1 MKKLVLSICLL
12 AIGMSSF
19 AQSGDKYFK
28 DKDYQRAAFAYERE
42 APSNPSLY
50 LNLAKS
56 YFALQEFQKAT
67 EAMKLYREKDPKADK
82 TLADKYIALL
92 ERNDEKVKVENIGS
106 TINTSTSEFLPRIL
120 QDGKTLYF
128 ISDDRPG
135 GKGGEE
141 IWYSTLN
148 DKGEWGTPQPLSVL
162 NSSSNEGLLA
172 ISPDEKVAIVFGNYT
187 GSFGSGDLFYSVKTA
202 DGWTPPCNL
211 GGTINTKRW
220 ESLACIGSDGKTLIY
235 TTDMGDGNGADL
247 YVSFLSEDGW
257 SKPFSLGST
266 INTKSAEKFPFIAA
280 DNKTLYFSSDGHFG
294 FGGNDIFVSRRLDD
308 SWTKWSEPINMGK
321 YINTLDN
328 DQDLSIPASG
338 KMAYVVRDGSPEG
351 YGSSDIYKFLMP
363 YSMRPEQLFKLYGYV
378 TNEKDSAAEVNI
390 KFIDMETNKEVTKA
404 TSNAENGY
412 YSASLPLNKKYLA
425 VIDMKGFLYYSEIID
440 LTDPDKYRKR
450 YSFQQK
456 ITVQKARLDELKLK
470 LDGYNLKIQE
480 LNNSTSDKLRE
491 TFDNY
496 EKVLIDYK
504 KALEEMD
511 KLIYQAKYEWM
522 TESEEDL
529 SLQRDFHVKRAKIG
543 ATFEL
548 KNIFFELGSAILKE
562 DSKKELDKL
571 VEIMKNS
578 EIVIELGG
586 HTDSIG
592 SDEANQNL
600 SQQRVESVKT
610 YLIEKGIAT
619 NRLVA
624 VGYGEKYPVAPNAT
638 PEGRQLNR
646 RVEVKILKL
655 TADKEGAD
663 VVTDADKKKK
673 DKEPEKVI
681 VKKGEM
687 LPILQAAARKGG
699 LPSGSEC
706 NNETYKPKYTPDKPY
721 KPGKSTPWGKYFD
734 KEPLTLKDNVYKRVN
749 FSLINHKYISLDDMS
764 QGGSLILVKKK
775 KLHENHFEYFFK
787 NPDNVEFG
795 AGYTHLWMV
804 KLKEKTGLPV
814 NMIWGVET
822 KYFQKNVKTT
832 NTKTDYYNLNIP
844 IGARALIPF
853 QGIIFAPELVYSYG
867 LLYNKDTDNLGNEI
881 MKRPTYLRM
890 GVTARYKFL
899 HAGLYANAGQEI
911 GFLGYRLGVSF

>member
-1 MKKLVLSICLL
+1 MKKIILL
-12 AIGMSSF
+12 LTLF
-19 AQSGDKYFK
+19 ASVSGLKGQSGDKYFQ
-28 DKDYQRAAFAYERE
+28 DKDYQRAVFAYERE
-42 APSNPSLY
+42 AISKPSLY

-56 YFALQEFQKAT
+56 YFALQEFEKAID
-67 EAMKLYREKDPKADK
+67 AMKMYKEKDPLADK
-82 TLADKYIALL
+82 TVADKYISLL
-92 ERNDEKVKVENIGS
+92 ERNDEKVKVENIGL
-106 TINTSTSEFLPRIL
+106 TINTSATEFLPRIL

-128 ISDDRPG
+128 ISGDRPG

-148 DKGEWGTPQPLSVL
+148 EKGEWGAPQPLTVL
-162 NSSSNEGLLA
+162 NTPSNEGLLA
-172 ISPDEKVAIVFGNYT
+172 ISPDEKVAIVFGNYN
-187 GSFGSGDLFYSVKTA
+187 GSFGSGDLFYSVKTEN
-202 DGWTPPCNL
+202 GWTPPCNL

-247 YVSFLSEDGW
+247 YVTFLSETGW
-257 SKPFSLGST
+257 SKPISLGKT
-266 INTKSAEKFPFIAA
+266 VNTSGAEKFPFIAA

-308 SWTKWSEPINMGK
+308 SWTNWSEPINMGK

-351 YGSSDIYKFLMP
+351 YGKSDIYKFLMP
-363 YSMRPEQLFKLYGYV
+363 YSMRPEQLFKLYGFV

-390 KFIDMETNKEVTKA
+390 RFVDMETNKEVTKS
-404 TSNAENGY
+404 TSNPENGY

-425 VIDMKGFLYYSEIID
+425 IIDMKGFLYYSEIID

-450 YSFQQK
+450 YTFQQK
-456 ITVQKARLDELKLK
+456 ITLQRTRLDQLKLN
-470 LDGYNLKIQE
+470 LDACNIKIQD
-480 LNNSTSDKLRE
+480 LNNSNSENLRE
-491 TFDNY
+491 TFENY
-496 EKVLIDYK
+496 ERVLKEYRSAI
-504 KALEEMD
+504 AEMD
-511 KLIYQAKYEWM
+511 KLIYQAKYSWM
-522 TESEEDL
+522 TEGEEDL
-529 SLQRDFHVKRAKIG
+529 SMQRDFHVKRAKIG

-600 SQQRVESVKT
+600 SQQRVESVKN
-610 YLIEKGIAT
+610 YLVEKGIST

-624 VGYGEKYPVAPNAT
+624 VGYGEKVPVAPNAT
-638 PEGRQLNR
+638 AEGRQLNR

-673 DKEPEKVI
+673 DIEPQTVA
-681 VKKGEM
+681 KKGEM

-699 LPSGSEC
+699 LPSGSDC
-706 NNETYKPKYTPDKPY
+706 NSESYKPKYVPEKTY
-721 KPGKSTPWGKYFD
+721 KPTKSSSWNKWFD
-734 KEPLTLKDNVYKRVN
+734 KDQLTIKENIFKQVN
-749 FSLINHKYISLDDMS
+749 FSLINFNYNSLDKQS
-764 QGGSLILVKKK
+764 QGASMILVKKK
-775 KLHENHFEYFFK
+775 KLHEHHFEYYFR
-787 NPDNVEFG
+787 NPDLAQFG
-795 AGYTHLWMV
+795 AGYTYLNMI
-804 KLKEKTGLPV
+804 KMKEITGLPL
-814 NMIWGVET
+814 NLILGLES
-822 KYFQKNVKTT
+822 KYFAKSKTGTEDYFHINV
-832 NTKTDYYNLNIP
+832 P
-844 IGARALIPF
+844 VGARLLLPYKGFVI
-853 QGIIFAPELVYSYG
+853 APEAIYSYG
-867 LLYNKDTDNLGNEI
+867 LSKNNNSINGNDV
-881 MKRPTYLRM
+881 MDKTTYLRL
-890 GVTARYKFL
+890 GATVRYKFM
-899 HAGLYANAGQEI
+899 HAGLYANAGKEI
-911 GFLGYRLGVSF
+911 GYFGYRLGVSF